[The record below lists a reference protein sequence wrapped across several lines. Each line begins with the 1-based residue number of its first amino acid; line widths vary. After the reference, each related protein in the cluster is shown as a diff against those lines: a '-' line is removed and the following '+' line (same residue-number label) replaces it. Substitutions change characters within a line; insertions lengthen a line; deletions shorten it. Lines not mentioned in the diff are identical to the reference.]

1 MDNNNQKNFFDNFKN
16 SNGSYHIPVWLI
28 IVGFII
34 NWMLGIGL
42 LFAHLC
48 EDKTSTIPFEDDSYT
63 AKQDPPGYSQPV
75 KRTVTTAPKSKK
87 KKLHGRNKNEQ

>member
-48 EDKTSTIPFEDDSYT
+48 EGT
-63 AKQDPPGYSQPV
+63 AS
-75 KRTVTTAPKSKK
+75 
-87 KKLHGRNKNEQ
+87 L